1 MQVDV
6 QQLETRI
13 RALVAE
19 ARKKPDASKV
29 APVPQKKAKAPQ
41 FTWGLTKFIESEIL
55 RADIIDKGTKITHGC
70 EDCLQHAKIKKA
82 KVLGRGAFG
91 TVFDLGKNALKVE
104 KVGRY
109 DLDGTLAAGKV
120 AARMGELGVGPKVA
134 HWRVC
139 ECRFATYLVI
149 EMAKIKG
156 TTVQDLL
163 RKKWA
168 PAKKAKTLQL
178 LREKVIKMNKA
189 GVVHSDMHWGN
200 VMVDKKGVPWI
211 IDFGIVEREHP
222 SGNLAQ
228 VDGLIKNDKP
238 NPGFRWR
245 MDGPLSGLAL
255 EIFDKLVEEKT
266 VTVQNEG
273 FVVEVVTGYGAFEE

>member
-1 MQVDV
+1 MQVDF
-6 QQLETRI
+6 QLLETRI

-19 ARKKPDASKV
+19 ARKTSKAAPDPKKQSD
-29 APVPQKKAKAPQ
+29 APK
-41 FTWGLTKFIESEIL
+41 FTWGLTKVIESEIL
-55 RADIIDKGTKITHGC
+55 RADIIDKGAKITHGC

-104 KVGRY
+104 KVGRF

-134 HWRVC
+134 HWRIC

-156 TTVQDLL
+156 TTIGDLFNGD
-163 RKKWA
+163 KKWA

-189 GVVHSDMHWGN
+189 GVVHNDMHWGN

-222 SGNLAQ
+222 SGNLGL
-228 VDGLIKNDKP
+228 VDGWIKGD
-238 NPGFRWR
+238 PGFRGR
-245 MDGPLSGLAL
+245 IQGPLTGLVL
-255 EIFDKLVEEKT
+255 EIYDKLIKEKT

-273 FVVEVVTGYGAFEE
+273 FVVEIDVPGNVD